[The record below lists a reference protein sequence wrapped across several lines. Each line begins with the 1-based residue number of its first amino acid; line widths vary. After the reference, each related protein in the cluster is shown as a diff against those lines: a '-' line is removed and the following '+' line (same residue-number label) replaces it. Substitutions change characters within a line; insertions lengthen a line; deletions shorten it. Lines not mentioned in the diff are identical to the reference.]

1 MLLLGALG
9 ALVVNSLNAYLLVLI
24 LYGLV
29 LILLGAFLSRKVRTA
44 ADFFVADRK
53 LNGRL
58 LFSTVLA
65 ANIGAGSTV
74 GAAGLAYA
82 IGLSAWW
89 WVGSAAIGTLILAW
103 TVGPKIRDLAAKHGF
118 LTVGDF
124 LEYRYGTSVRVVVSV
139 LLWLGTLA
147 ILAGQLIAFAWILE
161 VVAGTSKPTGCLLG
175 GVVVIVYFSLGGLK
189 GTARVNMLQLAVK
202 AIGFLICVPVALAA
216 VGGWSGLEHK
226 LLTDAAHDPAY
237 LDITGIGWVRIFSYV
252 ALLAPSFIVSPGL
265 LQKIYGARDS
275 RTVRLAMGANGLVL
289 LCFSFF
295 PVILGMVAAA
305 TFPDLLHRELA
316 LPMVITELL
325 PFWLGAVLLAAVFSA
340 EVSSADAILF
350 MLSTSLGKDLY
361 KRFVNPDADDR
372 TMLRISRRIT
382 VAAGILGVAA
392 ALALESVI
400 SALEVFYG
408 LLSVALFAPLVV
420 GLYRKTPGLKGC
432 LAAVTIS
439 VPSAAV
445 FHLLTSGH
453 GIWILSPTA
462 FGIAVSFATLL
473 VALLPGKQKPVF
485 PTRSKFG

>member
-1 MLLLGALG
+1 
-9 ALVVNSLNAYLLVLI
+9 LVVYLLNAYLLVLI
-24 LYGLV
+24 LYGLI
-29 LILLGAFLSRKVRTA
+29 LTLLGVFLSRKVRTTSA
-44 ADFFVADRK
+44 FFVADRK
-53 LNGRL
+53 LNARL

-89 WVGSAAIGTLILAW
+89 WVGSAGIGTIILAW
-103 TVGPKIRDLAAKHGF
+103 TVGPKIRDLAADHGF

-124 LEYRYGTSVRVVVSV
+124 LEHRYGTSVRVLISV

-161 VVAGTSKPTGCLLG
+161 VVAGTSKPIGCLLG
-175 GVVVIVYFSLGGLK
+175 GTVVIIYFSLGGLK
-189 GTARVNMLQLAVK
+189 GTAWVNMLQLSVK
-202 AIGFLICVPVALAA
+202 AVGFLMSVPLALAA
-216 VGGWSGLEHK
+216 VGGWSGLESK
-226 LLTDAAHDPAY
+226 ILTNPAHDPAY
-237 LDITGIGWVRIFSYV
+237 FDITGIGWVKILSYV
-252 ALLAPSFIVSPGL
+252 VLLAPSFIVSPGL

-275 RTVRLAMGANGLVL
+275 RTVRVGVGVSGMVL
-289 LCFSFF
+289 LFFSFF

-305 TFPDLLHRELA
+305 AFPELLHRELA

-325 PFWLGAVLLAAVFSA
+325 PFWLGAILLASVFSA

-361 KRFVNPDADDR
+361 QRFVNPRADDR
-372 TMLRISRRIT
+372 TMLRISRGIT
-382 VAAGILGVAA
+382 VGAGALGVAG
-392 ALALESVI
+392 ALALESVL
-400 SALEVFYG
+400 SALEIFYG

-420 GLYRKTPGLKGC
+420 GLYRKTPGLKAC
-432 LAAVTIS
+432 LAAVALS

-445 FHLLTSGH
+445 FHWLTAGD

-462 FGIAVSFATLL
+462 FGITVSFATLL
-473 VALLPGKQKPVF
+473 LALLPVKQPTDF
-485 PTRSKFG
+485 PRRT